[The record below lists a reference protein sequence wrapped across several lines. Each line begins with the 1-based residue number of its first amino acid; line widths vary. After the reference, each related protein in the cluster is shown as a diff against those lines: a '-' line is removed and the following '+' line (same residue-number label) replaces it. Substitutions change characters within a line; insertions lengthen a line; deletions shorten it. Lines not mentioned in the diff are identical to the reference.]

1 MTENSKE
8 SQKTPQKKNVF
19 SKIKATIDDKEEQLE
34 ILGTF
39 IRLGV
44 MVWAGFIISLNYV
57 SFPGLSKDGGPKDI
71 TFIASVFTGCLA
83 TFSVDVGKKKKEGKD
98 GSKSPSSSL
107 PTQILR
113 IEQAPIKIVTESTS
127 KKDV

>member
-19 SKIKATIDDKEEQLE
+19 SKIKDTIDDKEEQLE

-98 GSKSPSSSL
+98 GSKTSSAI

>member
-8 SQKTPQKKNVF
+8 SQKAQEKKNVF
-19 SKIKATIDDKEEQLE
+19 SKIKETIDDKEEQLE

-98 GSKSPSSSL
+98 GSKSSPSI

-113 IEQAPIKIVTESTS
+113 IEQAPIKIVTDTTS
-127 KKDV
+127 K

>member
-8 SQKTPQKKNVF
+8 SQKAQEKKNVF
-19 SKIKATIDDKEEQLE
+19 SKIKETIDDKEEQLE

-98 GSKSPSSSL
+98 GSKPSAAI

-113 IEQAPIKIVTESTS
+113 IEQAPIKIVTDSTS
-127 KKDV
+127 K

>member
-1 MTENSKE
+1 MYTTNKMAENSKE
-8 SQKTPQKKNVF
+8 KQEKKGVF
-19 SKIKATIDDKEEQLE
+19 SKIKENIEDKEEQMAF
-34 ILGTF
+34 LGTI

-57 SFPGLSKDGGPKDI
+57 TIPGITEDREVKDI

-83 TFSVDVGKKKKEGKD
+83 TFNVTPGGKKKKSDDTG
-98 GSKSPSSSL
+98 GSKPSY

-113 IEQAPIKIVTESTS
+113 IEQAPIKIVTDTTS
-127 KKDV
+127 K

>member
-19 SKIKATIDDKEEQLE
+19 SKIKETIDDKEEQLE

-98 GSKSPSSSL
+98 GSKTSSAI

>member
-8 SQKTPQKKNVF
+8 SQKAQEKKNVF
-19 SKIKATIDDKEEQLE
+19 SKIKETIDDKEEELE

-83 TFSVDVGKKKKEGKD
+83 TFSVDVGKKKKDGKD
-98 GSKSPSSSL
+98 KEKLPSAI
-107 PTQILR
+107 PTQTIR
-113 IEQAPIKIVTESTS
+113 IEQAPIKIVTSD
-127 KKDV
+127 K

>member
-19 SKIKATIDDKEEQLE
+19 SKIKETIDDKEEQLE

-98 GSKSPSSSL
+98 GSKSSSAL

>member
-8 SQKTPQKKNVF
+8 SPKTQEKKNVF
-19 SKIKATIDDKEEQLE
+19 TKIKENIDDKEEQLE

-57 SFPGLSKDGGPKDI
+57 SFPGLAKDGGPKDI

-83 TFSVDVGKKKKEGKD
+83 TFSVDVGKKKKDGKD
-98 GSKSPSSSL
+98 GSKPSSSL

-113 IEQAPIKIVTESTS
+113 IEQAPIKIVTETS
-127 KKDV
+127 PKKNV

>member
-8 SQKTPQKKNVF
+8 SQKAQEKKNVF
-19 SKIKATIDDKEEQLE
+19 SKIKETIDDKEEQLE

-98 GSKSPSSSL
+98 GSKSSPSI

-113 IEQAPIKIVTESTS
+113 IEQAPIKIVTDSTS
-127 KKDV
+127 K